1 MNYKL
6 LFICSFFVVSCSNKK
21 EVNQYMHPNTITTS
35 THDFIPSEF
44 NCSLGDTVYFI
55 LGPSHDMIQVN
66 EINFNKNTP
75 YPLKGGFNLGFGKSS
90 FFIPTEA
97 KKYYF
102 VCATHLPKMKLTINV
117 K

>member
-75 YPLKGGFNLGFGKSS
+75 YPLKGGFNCLIKFCSRSS
-90 FFIPTEA
+90 ASLSVSVRNISKNFILCP
-97 KKYYF
+97 
-102 VCATHLPKMKLTINV
+102 CNSDLNS
-117 K
+117 